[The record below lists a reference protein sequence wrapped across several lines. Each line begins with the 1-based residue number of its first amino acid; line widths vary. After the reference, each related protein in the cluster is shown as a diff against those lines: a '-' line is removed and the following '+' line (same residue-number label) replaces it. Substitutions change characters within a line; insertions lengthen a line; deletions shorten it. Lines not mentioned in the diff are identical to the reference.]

1 MSFPSSE
8 NAGKERERHA
18 WISSPLVHLN
28 LLLDCKIPKV
38 CVNKVYSSE
47 CITEQTMPRKAG
59 DRTLD
64 QTLSQVQTITRCSSH
79 VARLRSLVVYQTR
92 RVKSHDRMTILIQKQ
107 YLEIEFPS
115 NFPGN

>member
-18 WISSPLVHLN
+18 WISSPLVP
-28 LLLDCKIPKV
+28 LLLDCKLPKV

-79 VARLRSLVVYQTR
+79 VARLRSLVIYQTR
-92 RVKSHDRMTILIQKQ
+92 RVKSHDRMTILLQKQ